1 MRSMN
6 TTEQEMADAI
16 AKILQ
21 PRKVLVAFW
30 KALDE
35 AIKEVD
41 ALLPTEELAEAL
53 LACADELDTY
63 EWGDHGNTH
72 NILIR
77 ARAALKKAG
86 LACLKAESEEA

>member
-41 ALLPTEELAEAL
+41 ASEPQQPSEP
-53 LACADELDTY
+53 LDSVERHTQ
-63 EWGDHGNTH
+63 EG
-72 NILIR
+72 
-77 ARAALKKAG
+77 
-86 LACLKAESEEA
+86 